1 MKKKIVPISVRFF
14 ILVEF
19 SVPEHLCRLTLL
31 NITIPNIFLKHRN
44 GFLKK
49 YLVGSSLSPK
59 QSISKQPLCTF
70 GAMHIYR
77 VKLCY
82 FCLFVFNIMK
92 DWKSI
97 PKQVFKSHFFHFIS
111 DILFLRK
118 RSFA

>member
-59 QSISKQPLCTF
+59 QSILKQPLCTF

-82 FCLFVFNIMK
+82 FCLFVFHIMK

-97 PKQVFKSHFFHFIS
+97 PKQVFKSHLFHFIS
-111 DILFLRK
+111 DILF
-118 RSFA
+118 